1 MQGTAK
7 RRMAPNTVSWWDLVP
22 QVSLVSDGADG
33 KGKWDVVQSD
43 GIKGGN
49 RRWQGGK
56 WCKAGVSSTV
66 MTGRI
71 SNERGGIWRCRVW
84 Q

>member
-1 MQGTAK
+1 VLL
-7 RRMAPNTVSWWDLVP
+7 VSRSP
-22 QVSLVSDGADG
+22 AAFTSDGADG

-43 GIKGGN
+43 GIKGDN

-71 SNERGGIWRCRVW
+71 PTSAAVFGGAVYGSRVELA
-84 Q
+84 

>member
-1 MQGTAK
+1 MTA
-7 RRMAPNTVSWWDLVP
+7 NTVSWWDLVP

-43 GIKGGN
+43 GIKGDN
-49 RRWQGGK
+49 RRWQGG
-56 WCKAGVSSTV
+56 
-66 MTGRI
+66 RI
-71 SNERGGIWRCRVW
+71 FDRNDWSYFNERGGIWRCRVW